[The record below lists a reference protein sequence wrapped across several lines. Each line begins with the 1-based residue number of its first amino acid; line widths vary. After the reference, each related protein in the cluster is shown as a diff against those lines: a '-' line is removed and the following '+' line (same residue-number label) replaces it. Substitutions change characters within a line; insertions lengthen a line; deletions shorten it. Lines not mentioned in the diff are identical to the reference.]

1 MTTQTPSVMQALIW
15 HVLMGEC
22 PGCGD
27 RIEFMAGR
35 VTARQNYKNFQ
46 DMEQKLIE
54 WLRENQQKIKDV
66 LAQQKDL
73 NRKVQKMHW
82 RDDDYETTSTLAM
95 KCDGI
100 VSKYSNHLCGLIPM
114 LGLANCRDEDI
125 GYGNHIIHILDRL
138 STLQLP
144 HPEPPT
150 PVKERPA
157 TRFPAKEATPE
168 RIKESYRE
176 QAEWYQWA
184 VDYTGTEA
192 EKARNELSNLQKLI
206 ELKELEL
213 ASLESDYRSFG
224 DILETYR
231 ELSGDSPIDSEQ
243 HQEDCFD

>member
-1 MTTQTPSVMQALIW
+1 MATHTPSIIQNIIW
-15 HVLMGEC
+15 PVLMGKC
-22 PGCGD
+22 SGCGD
-27 RIEFMAGR
+27 RLEFMAGR
-35 VTARQNYKNFQ
+35 CTSRSDYKNFQ

-66 LAQQKDL
+66 LAQQKKL
-73 NRKVQKMHW
+73 NLEVQKMDW
-82 RDDDYETTSTLAM
+82 RDYDNDVSDMVM
-95 KCDGI
+95 KANSA

-213 ASLESDYRSFG
+213 GGLESDYRSFG

-231 ELSGDSPIDSEQ
+231 ELSGDAATDPEQ
-243 HQEDCFD
+243 QQADCFD